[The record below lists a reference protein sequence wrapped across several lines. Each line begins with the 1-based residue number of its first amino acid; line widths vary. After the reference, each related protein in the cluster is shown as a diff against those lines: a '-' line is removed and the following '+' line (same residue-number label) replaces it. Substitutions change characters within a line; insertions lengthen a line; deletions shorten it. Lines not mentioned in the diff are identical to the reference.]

1 MCAPSVPALAVPTPA
16 ARSDSPTF
24 AGIGGPAA
32 RTALVTAIAP
42 LTWGTT
48 YLVTTELLPAGRPLL
63 AAALRA
69 LPAGLV
75 LAAATR
81 RSPVGAWWVK
91 ALVLGTLNI
100 GAFFALLFVA
110 AYRLPGG
117 IAATLG
123 AIQPLV
129 AAGLAA
135 VVVHERVRLVT
146 VAAGLLGVTGVA
158 LLVLRAD
165 AALDPLGIAAGL
177 AGAASMATGVALTK
191 RWGRPVPLLAF
202 TSWQLLAGGL
212 LLLPLAL
219 VVEGRPPPLTG
230 TNLAGFAWLA
240 TGGTALAYSLWL
252 RGIERLPVA
261 RVSILGLLAPL
272 VATVVGWL
280 ALGQSL
286 TPAQLGGGA
295 LVLAAVGLGQW
306 PAPSPSEPL
315 RSAQVGQGGPHG
327 AGPVA
332 DGVLLVGGHL
342 GEAAAV
348 ALDRHHDGVV
358 AEPTRATGRIGHH
371 GLDRAPF
378 DDLAAIGP
386 DHGDR
391 GDVAAGPRRGR
402 HAVELAQHAGD
413 PVGLVGPAGGP
424 HAGRAAELVDLDARV
439 VGHGGFA
446 GGRGERAGLEQ
457 GVGLEGVPGL
467 LDVGVAGDDVP
478 ARAED
483 VGDLG
488 DLVGVAGRQPD
499 PPDLHPA
506 TSPWDGRGVARRG
519 PRPGAR

>member
-1 MCAPSVPALAVPTPA
+1 MG
-16 ARSDSPTF
+16 R
-24 AGIGGPAA
+24 PAA

-42 LTWGTT
+42 VTWGTT
-48 YLVTTELLPAGRPLL
+48 YVVTTELLPSGRPLL
-63 AAALRA
+63 AATLRA

-75 LAAATR
+75 LAAVTR
-81 RSPVGAWWVK
+81 HRPAGAWWAK

-123 AIQPLV
+123 AVQPLL

-135 VVVHERVRLVT
+135 ILVHERVRLVT
-146 VAAGLLGVTGVA
+146 VTAGLLGVVGVA

-165 AALDPLGIAAGL
+165 AALDQLGIAAGL
-177 AGAASMATGVALTK
+177 AGAASMATGVTLTK
-191 RWGRPVPLLAF
+191 RWGQPVPLLAF

-219 VVEGRPPPLTG
+219 AVEGRPPPLTG
-230 TNLAGFAWLA
+230 TNVIGYAWLA

-272 VATVVGWL
+272 VATVVGWV

-286 TPAQLGGGA
+286 TPAQAGGA
-295 LVLAAVGLGQW
+295 VIVLAAVVLGQW
-306 PAPSPSEPL
+306 PAASPMTEPASAEPSPDPA
-315 RSAQVGQGGPHG
+315 SAQVGQGGPHG
-327 AGPVA
+327 ARPVA
-332 DGVLLVGGHL
+332 DGVLLVRGHL
-342 GEAAAV
+342 REAAAV

-358 AEPTRATGRIGHH
+358 AEPPRATGRIGHH

-378 DDLAAIGP
+378 DHLAAVGP

-413 PVGLVGPAGGP
+413 PVGLAGPAGRP
-424 HAGRAAELVDLDARV
+424 HAGRAAEVVDLDARV
-439 VGHGGFA
+439 VGHGGLA
-446 GGRGERAGLEQ
+446 GGRRERSGLDE
-457 GVGLEGVPGL
+457 GVGLEGVTGL
-467 LDVGVAGDDVP
+467 LDVGVAGDDLP
-478 ARAED
+478 ARTED
-483 VGDLG
+483 VRDLG

-506 TSPWDGRGVARRG
+506 TSPRDGRGAARRG